1 MNEWGSECVS
11 RARGVSE
18 PGCQGGSAGL
28 SAQGSGA
35 GHLCPPSQLRGGG
48 DHAAR
53 WIRKTG
59 AGDQGAACG
68 GEGARAGCHPL
79 LRATGPGLA
88 RAAPLPPS
96 PRSLPASPC
105 TVGRGHREW
114 GRGRLW
120 HHRAGRPS
128 WSSGSAGPSPRPL
141 RPSAARCPGRHEAA
155 VFVRGH
161 VLRGRARGGGA
172 GAGGARPDSPL
183 PAPPRPLTCW
193 ARTPHPQTGKGEQG
207 GGRGGGMDGHLGR
220 RMGTLR
226 TDGDT

>member
-1 MNEWGSECVS
+1 MSWGAREAVRGCLP
-11 RARGVSE
+11 RARARVTCVPPASSEEVGTTQQGRSGRPVLEIRGQPAGARE
-18 PGCQGGSAGL
+18 PG
-28 SAQGSGA
+28 
-35 GHLCPPSQLRGGG
+35 PR
-48 DHAAR
+48 
-53 WIRKTG
+53 
-59 AGDQGAACG
+59 
-68 GEGARAGCHPL
+68 CHPL

-88 RAAPLPPS
+88 RAAPLPPHK
-96 PRSLPASPC
+96 SLPASPC